1 MEAFEQA
8 MTQPALWLAIVE
20 IIWINI
26 LLSGDNA
33 VVIALA
39 CRALPPRER
48 FWGMVIG
55 AGAAAILRIGFAG
68 IITELQLLPYVKI
81 IGAVALLWIA
91 IKLLAPQGHD
101 DDDKPGAV
109 ASLWRAVRIV
119 VVADLVMSLDNVIAI
134 AAVAKGRYVL
144 LIVGLAISIPMV
156 IAGSALLFALLQ
168 RFPILV
174 WGGAGVLGWVAG
186 DIFADDPIVQGLL
199 GRFAPDD
206 VELAAKIAGAILVI
220 GAGAVWRLVHKPP
233 PGTAG
238 RGPRSDA
245 E

>member
-1 MEAFEQA
+1 VEAFEQA
-8 MTQPALWLAIVE
+8 MTEPNLWLAIVE

-39 CRALPPRER
+39 CRSLPQRQR

-68 IITELQLLPYVKI
+68 IITELMLLPFVKML
-81 IGAVALLWIA
+81 GGVALVWIA
-91 IKLLAPQGHD
+91 VKLLAPQGD
-101 DDDKPGAV
+101 DDDAAPEAGS
-109 ASLWRAVRIV
+109 SLWRAVRIV

-144 LIVGLAISIPMV
+144 LIIGLAISIPMV
-156 IAGSALLFALLQ
+156 IAGSALIFALLQ
-168 RFPILV
+168 RLPILV
-174 WGGAGVLGWVAG
+174 WGGAAVLGWVAG
-186 DIFADDPIVQGLL
+186 DIFADDPVVGNLL
-199 GRFAPDD
+199 GRFASDD
-206 VELAAKIAGAILVI
+206 VELAAKIAGAVVVLA
-220 GAGAVWRLVHKPP
+220 AGAIGYAIRKRRP
-233 PGTAG
+233 ARD
-238 RGPRSDA
+238 RGACRSDA

>member
-1 MEAFEQA
+1 VQA
-8 MTQPALWLAIVE
+8 IATSVSQPEFWLAIVE

-48 FWGMVIG
+48 FWGMILG
-55 AGAAAILRIGFAG
+55 AGAAAVLRIGFAG
-68 IITELQLLPYVKI
+68 VITQLMLLPYVKLA
-81 IGAVALLWIA
+81 GALALLWIA
-91 IKLLAPQGHD
+91 VQLLAPQSAD
-101 DDDKPGAV
+101 EADTPEAV
-109 ASLWRAVRIV
+109 ASLWRAVRII

-144 LIVGLAISIPMV
+144 LIIGLAISIPMV
-156 IAGSALLFALLQ
+156 IAGSALVFALLQ
-168 RFPILV
+168 RLPVLV

-186 DIFADDPIVQGLL
+186 DIFADDPVVEGLF
-199 GRFAPDD
+199 GRWPPDD
-206 VELAAKIAGAILVI
+206 VELTAKIAGAVI
-220 GAGAVWRLVHKPP
+220 VIAAGAIVRLMHRPRKPS
-233 PGTAG
+233 TS
-238 RGPRSDA
+238 RSDA

>member
-8 MTQPALWLAIVE
+8 MTEPNLWLAIVE

-39 CRALPPRER
+39 CRSLPPRQR

-55 AGAAAILRIGFAG
+55 AGAAAVLRIGFAG
-68 IITELQLLPYVKI
+68 IITELMLLPFVKM
-81 IGAVALLWIA
+81 IGGVALVWIA
-91 IKLLAPQGHD
+91 VKLLAPQDHD
-101 DDDKPGAV
+101 DDDAPEAG

-144 LIVGLAISIPMV
+144 LIIGLAISIPMV
-156 IAGSALLFALLQ
+156 IAGSALVFALLQ

-174 WGGAGVLGWVAG
+174 WGGAAVLGWVAG
-186 DIFADDPIVQGLL
+186 DIFANDPVVGNLL
-199 GRFAPDD
+199 GQFGSDD
-206 VELAAKIAGAILVI
+206 VELAAKIAGAVI
-220 GAGAVWRLVHKPP
+220 VLAAGAIGYAIRKRRPA
-233 PGTAG
+233 TD
-238 RGPRSDA
+238 RGACRSDA